1 MAIINGV
8 GRVGIRN
15 YVSPISTSVSSYLL
29 DTYGGASTALS
40 FRKISSTATL
50 CVRVRESGGNTEQD
64 FGFSG
69 DNVDEAAI
77 LSFCGSNS
85 GHVVKWY
92 DQSGNG
98 RDMIQAISTKQPKIV
113 NAGVLNKQNGKASML
128 YDGSDDFLYST
139 YSFSQATP
147 LQCIII
153 AKNTKTADYYP
164 YFMDSTVNRAVF
176 YYGGAYLSL
185 YNGGQ
190 IDSTSTPYDFSLFNV
205 LFNSYQSN
213 IRRNG
218 VSLITGNDGNSGLS
232 GQIFLGARALNGGT
246 QTMTGNMSE
255 YILYPSNNSSNNS
268 PIETNINTYYGIYPT
283 YTARTTSFATATG
296 ITDTTILNALNTFD
310 TGLISNGLETKMKA
324 LYPFV
329 GGTATTHK
337 YNFMDARDVDASFRL
352 QFNGGWIHSS
362 TGALPNGTNGLAN
375 TYLIPNVNL
384 TETSSHLSFY
394 SRSNTVNTG
403 TDIGSRTP
411 FGGSND
417 NIGILSNYA
426 NVTYAAW
433 KNFTLTTS
441 GVNTA
446 ASFIMT
452 KNGTNV
458 KLFRNSS
465 QIISGTNTIPT
476 MSPYPLT
483 ISGWPASGETAF
495 SNRQCA
501 FASIG
506 DGLSDTEATTLY
518 TLTQALQ
525 TSLGRQV

>member
-29 DTYGGASTALS
+29 DTYGDASTALS

-113 NAGVLNKQNGKASML
+113 NAVVLNKQNGKASML

-153 AKNTKTADYYP
+153 AKNTKTADSYP

-232 GQIFLGARALNGGT
+232 GQIFLGARVLNGGT

-283 YTARTTSFATATG
+283 YTTRTTAFAAATG

-310 TGLISNGLETKMKA
+310 TGLISNGLDTKMKA
-324 LYPFV
+324 LYPMV
-329 GGTATTHK
+329 GGTANTHK
-337 YNFMDARDVDASFRL
+337 FNFMDAQDTDTAFRL
-352 QFNGGWIHSS
+352 AFNGGWVHSS
-362 TGALPNGTNGLAN
+362 TGALPNGINAFADAKLNLNTMNSINDISYGYYCRTNSISLGSFGWGKVPDKYLSNEFWIRYNDDNKYGYIFDSANDGGSAGGDCRGFNAQSRIASNVKYIQKNSLISTYTSLSTGSLFSRNFIFSQGSQGYENRENAFGYISNGLTN
-375 TYLIPNVNL
+375 T
-384 TETSSHLSFY
+384 E
-394 SRSNTVNTG
+394 
-403 TDIGSRTP
+403 
-411 FGGSND
+411 
-417 NIGILSNYA
+417 LSN
-426 NVTYAAW
+426 
-433 KNFTLTTS
+433 
-441 GVNTA
+441 
-446 ASFIMT
+446 
-452 KNGTNV
+452 
-458 KLFRNSS
+458 
-465 QIISGTNTIPT
+465 
-476 MSPYPLT
+476 
-483 ISGWPASGETAF
+483 
-495 SNRQCA
+495 
-501 FASIG
+501 
-506 DGLSDTEATTLY
+506 LY

-525 TSLGRQV
+525 TSLSRQV